1 MAGQEGY
8 CTWLVSHG
16 AHVDQQDAA
25 GNTALHCAAH
35 SGLPNLVQELLRLKA
50 DRTIKTKA

>member
-1 MAGQEGY
+1 MAGQEGA
-8 CTWLVSHG
+8 CSWLVSHG
-16 AHVDQQDAA
+16 AHVDQQDPT

-35 SGLPNLVQELLRLKA
+35 SGLPNLVQELLGLKA